1 MAMDSA
7 PSAPGRMGIPLEVQ
21 ETMTYLG
28 LLGGWIVQR
37 RAELDDLDALILASP
52 ERAALT
58 NDMMLS
64 LSVWQAI
71 KTRYD
76 LLLATWD
83 SGRVGLTERERLS
96 ALIWGRLDDTVPGP
110 RASASGSA
118 TAPPSGLSVSLP
130 EACRL
135 SDALAGQ
142 LRSRLNHSPQN
153 DQLTARLRDLRAQ
166 VERLRDQARLEPP
179 STQPGVLT
187 QVADLSSRT
196 EDLASKADRG
206 GDIGG
211 LLGPLEIRA
220 ATMERDLIVGNT
232 KRRQAQDK
240 LAQARQLRG
249 SLERREKELN
259 ALVAEAVAAVT
270 PAPKYAVPNVDA
282 LGPVPSSAS
291 QLDGYLGRL
300 SSVGRAMQVVQ
311 DAYGKALAGR
321 TVLADRFTQEVST
334 ARGAGVADDP
344 DVAALAQVVRS
355 FLARR
360 PAPTQVVASLVDA
373 YAAAVRTL
381 AADPG
386 GGA

>member
-1 MAMDSA
+1 MDNA
-7 PSAPGRMGIPLEVQ
+7 PSAPARMGTPVEVQ
-21 ETMTYLG
+21 DAMTYLG
-28 LLGGWIVQR
+28 LLGAWISQR
-37 RAELDDLDALILASP
+37 RAELDELDAMILASP

-83 SGRVGLTERERLS
+83 SGRVGPTERERLS
-96 ALIWGRLDDTVPGP
+96 ALIWGRLDDSGPGTGSPTPGP
-110 RASASGSA
+110 AAL
-118 TAPPSGLSVSLP
+118 SGLSVSLP

-142 LRSRLNHSPQN
+142 LRARLNRSPQS

-166 VERLRDQARLEPP
+166 VERLRDQARLEPAP
-179 STQPGVLT
+179 TQPAVLS
-187 QVADLSSRT
+187 QVADISARA
-196 EDLASKADRG
+196 EDLASKSERG

-240 LAQARQLRG
+240 LARARELRS
-249 SLERREKELN
+249 SLERREKELR
-259 ALVAEAVAAVT
+259 ALVAETVASVT
-270 PAPKYAVPNVDA
+270 PAPKYAVPNVEA
-282 LGPVPSSAS
+282 LGPVPSSVS

-300 SSVGRAMQVVQ
+300 GSVSRAMQVVQ
-311 DAYGKALAGR
+311 DAYGKALGDRAA
-321 TVLADRFTQEVST
+321 LATRFGQEVG
-334 ARGAGVADDP
+334 AAQGAGLADDP
-344 DVAALAQVVRS
+344 DIAALARVVES

-360 PAPTQVVASLVDA
+360 PTPTQVVASLLDA
-373 YAAAVRTL
+373 YAAAVRTI
-381 AADPG
+381 AAARTG
-386 GGA
+386 GRA

>member
-1 MAMDSA
+1 MQTA
-7 PSAPGRMGIPLEVQ
+7 PTAPGKMGTPVEVQ
-21 ETMTYLG
+21 DAMTYLG
-28 LLGGWIVQR
+28 LLGAWITQR
-37 RAELDDLDALILASP
+37 RTELDELDATILASP
-52 ERAALT
+52 DRAQLT

-83 SGRVGLTERERLS
+83 SGRVGPTEQLRLS
-96 ALIWGRLDDTVPGP
+96 ALIWGRLDDTLPDSSGP
-110 RASASGSA
+110 PTPSAA
-118 TAPPSGLSVSLP
+118 AITGLSVSLP

-142 LRSRLNHSPQN
+142 LSSRLNRTPQS
-153 DQLTARLRDLRAQ
+153 DQLAGRLRDLRAQ
-166 VERLRDQARLEPP
+166 VERLRDQAKLEPP
-179 STQPGVLT
+179 ASQPAVMA
-187 QVADLSSRT
+187 QVEDISART
-196 EDLASKADRG
+196 EDLGVKSERG

-240 LAQARQLRG
+240 LARARELRQ
-249 SLERREKELN
+249 SLELREKALN
-259 ALVAEAVAAVT
+259 DLVAQTVATVT

-291 QLDGYLGRL
+291 LLDGYLGKL
-300 SSVGRAMQVVQ
+300 GSVSRAMQVVQ
-311 DAYGKALAGR
+311 DAYSSAMDDRTALVKR
-321 TVLADRFTQEVST
+321 LTQEVST
-334 ARGAGVADDP
+334 AQQAGVAGDA
-344 DVAALAQVVRS
+344 DVAALAQVVES

-360 PAPTQVVASLVDA
+360 PAPTQVVSSLIDA
-373 YAAAVRTL
+373 YAGAVRMLT
-381 AADPG
+381 ARDSG
-386 GGA
+386 GQS